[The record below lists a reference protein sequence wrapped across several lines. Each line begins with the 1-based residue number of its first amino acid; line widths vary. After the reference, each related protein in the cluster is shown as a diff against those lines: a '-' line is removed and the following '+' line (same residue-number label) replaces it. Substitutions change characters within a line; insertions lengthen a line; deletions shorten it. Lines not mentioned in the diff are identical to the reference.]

1 MGNWTARCSGCARI
15 SYALRQPFNEA
26 RRLEGDHAIAFRIAG
41 ARTAEDEGDAFL
53 LAELKIVEI
62 FGLL

>member
-1 MGNWTARCSGCARI
+1 
-15 SYALRQPFNEA
+15 LRQPFNEA